1 MKTQERP
8 EVLIAEQEPSNPLMV
23 VLLVTVV
30 SLIFGLIP
38 VVYSSTFAKLQS
50 QTPTALGEAGLWS
63 VLGEKADSVR
73 VSSEQ

>member
-8 EVLIAEQEPSNPLMV
+8 EVLIARQEPSNPLML

-30 SLIFGLIP
+30 SLMFGLIP
-38 VVYSSTFAKLQS
+38 IVYSSTFANLQS

-63 VLGEKADSVR
+63 VFGEKVDRVR
-73 VSSEQ
+73 VAPKQ